1 MPMDRH
7 RATNRAMWDEAV
19 PVHMA
24 APGYSVQKF
33 LDGQTV
39 LHQRDIDEMGDVQG
53 QSLLHLQC
61 HFGLDTLSWARL
73 GARVTGVDFSEPA
86 IAAARDLAA
95 QANLEAT
102 FVLSELYDAPENVEG
117 QFDIVYTGIG
127 ALNWLPDI
135 KGWARVAAGFMRP
148 GGRFYLVEGHPML
161 WSLDDEREDGGLVV
175 SATYFETEKPN
186 RWEGGAD
193 YADPKH
199 SLENNLTFEWNHGL
213 GEIVTALIEAGL
225 SIEWVHEHRSVY
237 WKALPHMISASG
249 EDRWEVKDEWRLPD
263 DQGDNVPLMY
273 SISAVLPDRGVAPP

>member
-24 APGYSVQKF
+24 APGYSVQEF

-86 IAAARDLAA
+86 IAAARELAA
-95 QANLEAT
+95 QAGLEAT

-117 QFDIVYTGIG
+117 
-127 ALNWLPDI
+127 
-135 KGWARVAAGFMRP
+135 
-148 GGRFYLVEGHPML
+148 
-161 WSLDDEREDGGLVV
+161 
-175 SATYFETEKPN
+175 
-186 RWEGGAD
+186 
-193 YADPKH
+193 
-199 SLENNLTFEWNHGL
+199 
-213 GEIVTALIEAGL
+213 
-225 SIEWVHEHRSVY
+225 
-237 WKALPHMISASG
+237 
-249 EDRWEVKDEWRLPD
+249 
-263 DQGDNVPLMY
+263 
-273 SISAVLPDRGVAPP
+273 